1 MKFANV
7 SKGLLLGLALLLATS
22 VFAASDANKGS
33 LTTMADVTINGKVVP
48 AGEYT
53 LRWDGTGPN
62 VQLNILKGKTVVAS
76 TAARRVDVAKS
87 PSSDAAVVKANDDG
101 SRSLSEVRFAGKKY
115 VLVLGSEEAT
125 SEAGGASK

>member
-7 SKGLLLGLALLLATS
+7 SKGLLLGLAVLLATS
-22 VFAASDANKGS
+22 AFAASDANKGS

-48 AGEYT
+48 AGDYT
-53 LRWDGTGPN
+53 LRWEGTGPN
-62 VQLNILKGKTVVAS
+62 VQLNILKGKALVA
-76 TAARRVDVAKS
+76 TTTARRVDVDKS

-101 SRSLSEVRFAGKKY
+101 SRSLAEVRFAGKKY
-115 VLVLGSEEAT
+115 VLVLGGAETT

>member
-7 SKGLLLGLALLLATS
+7 SKGLLLGLGLLLATS
-22 VFAASDANKGS
+22 AFAASDANKGS
-33 LTTMADVTINGKVVP
+33 LTTLSDVTVNGKVVP

-53 LRWDGTGPN
+53 LRWEGTGPN
-62 VQLNILKGKTVVAS
+62 LQLNILKGKTVVA
-76 TAARRVDVAKS
+76 TTPARRVDIDKS
-87 PSSDAAVVKANDDG
+87 PNSDAAVVKGNEDG

-115 VLVLGSEEAT
+115 VLMIGGEETA

>member
-7 SKGLLLGLALLLATS
+7 SKGLLLGLALLVATS
-22 VFAASDANKGS
+22 VFAASDANRGS

-53 LRWDGTGPN
+53 LRWDGAGPN
-62 VQLNILKGKTVVAS
+62 VQLNILKGKTVVAT
-76 TAARRVDVAKS
+76 TAARRVDVARS
-87 PSSDAAVVKANDDG
+87 STSDAAVVKANDDG

-115 VLVLGSEEAT
+115 VLVLGGDEAT